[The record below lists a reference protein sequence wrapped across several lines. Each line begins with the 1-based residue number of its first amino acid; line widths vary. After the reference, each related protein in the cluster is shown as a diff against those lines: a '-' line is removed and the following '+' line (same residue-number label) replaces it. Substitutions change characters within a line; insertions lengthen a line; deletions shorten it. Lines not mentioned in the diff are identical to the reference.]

1 MIRFGWL
8 RDWIPGIS
16 QWFVMLVN
24 PATITAALFM
34 AAAEL
39 VRRKLNSTRMA
50 SLVLFTASFVA
61 LVIFTVVGIWFR
73 GPNWEFFWSASQWP
87 VQ

>member
-8 RDWIPGIS
+8 RDWFPGIS
-16 QWFVMLVN
+16 QGWVMLVN
-24 PATITAALFM
+24 PATILAALFIS
-34 AAAEL
+34 AAEIT
-39 VRRKLNSTRMA
+39 RRRLNSTRMA
-50 SLVLFTASFVA
+50 SLVLFTSAFVA
-61 LVIFTVVGIWFR
+61 LVVFTVVGIWFR